1 MFSRARCFRGD
12 TEKPRFVVHH
22 ITTPICSIM
31 HDLDLYLAILFESSI
46 ESRFIAIHSIVGSR

>member
-1 MFSRARCFRGD
+1 MSSRARCFRAD

-31 HDLDLYLAILFESSI
+31 HDLDLAWQFCMSRASSREI
-46 ESRFIAIHSIVGSR
+46 YSSIVGSR